1 MAYNTTIRTYNT
13 YFTYKETDMSFAALK
28 RNRTDLSKLV
38 QQAQE
43 TSGTTNQRQSQ
54 DERFWQPTRDKAGN
68 GYAVIRF
75 LPGDAEAATPWIR
88 YWDHAFKGPTG
99 QWYIEKSLTSIGQ
112 QDPLSELN
120 SKMWNSGIEA
130 DKAVVRQ
137 RKRNLRYVANVL
149 IISDPSAPENEGQ
162 VKLYRF
168 GKKIFDK
175 IMDSMQPQFPDEAPV
190 NPFDMWEGA
199 DFTLKIRK
207 VEGYPNYD
215 ASAFK
220 APSALAGSDEDLEAI
235 YDKQYDLTEWTDP
248 KNYKTYDELKARLA
262 LVLGEQAP
270 RTPKQEAALDLQ
282 DEIPN
287 FDAPKPQPAAEIPT
301 AESSMDDDDTMS
313 YFAKLAAED

>member
-1 MAYNTTIRTYNT
+1 
-13 YFTYKETDMSFAALK
+13 MSFAALK
-28 RNRTDLSKLV
+28 RNRTDLGKLV
-38 QQAQE
+38 EQAQQATGGQ
-43 TSGTTNQRQSQ
+43 TKRQS
-54 DERFWQPTRDKAGN
+54 DDPRFWQPTRDKAGN

-75 LPGDAEAATPWIR
+75 LPGDAEAATPWVR

-130 DKAVVRQ
+130 DKATVRQ
-137 RKRNLRYVANVL
+137 RKRQLRYVANVL

-162 VKLYRF
+162 IKLYRF

-175 IMDSMQPQFPDEAPV
+175 IMDSMQPQFPDEKPV

-199 DFTLKIRK
+199 DFTVKIRK

-215 ASAFK
+215 ASSFK
-220 APSALAGSDEDLEAI
+220 SPSAIGEDDAMEEL
-235 YDKQYDLTEWTDP
+235 YSKQHDMTEFTDP
-248 KNYKTYDELKARLA
+248 KNYKTYDELKSRLA
-262 LVLGEQAP
+262 MVLGEQAP
-270 RTPKQEAALDLQ
+270 RTQKQEASLELD
-282 DEIPN
+282 DEIPE
-287 FDAPKPQPAAEIPT
+287 FPSAPQPDMAGAPQPEIAT
-301 AESSMDDDDTMS
+301 AESGMEDDTMS

>member
-1 MAYNTTIRTYNT
+1 
-13 YFTYKETDMSFAALK
+13 MSFAALK
-28 RNRTDLSKLV
+28 KNRTDLSKLV

-43 TSGTTNQRQSQ
+43 TSGTQTQRQS
-54 DERFWQPTRDKAGN
+54 DDPRFWMPTRDKAGN

-75 LPGDAEAATPWIR
+75 LPGDAEAPTPWVR

-99 QWYIEKSLTSIGQ
+99 QWYIEKSLTTLGQ

-130 DKAVVRQ
+130 DKATVRQ

-199 DFTLKIRK
+199 DFTVKIRK

-215 ASAFK
+215 ASTFK
-220 APSALAGSDEDLEAI
+220 APSAIGADEMMEEL
-235 YDKQYDLTEWTDP
+235 YSKQHDMSEFTDP
-248 KNYKTYDELKARLA
+248 KNYKTYDELKSRLA
-262 LVLGEQAP
+262 MVLGEQAP
-270 RTPKQEAALDLQ
+270 RTQKQSAALELD
-282 DEIPN
+282 DEIPE
-287 FDAPKPQPAAEIPT
+287 FDSKPAASAPSAPQPEIAT
-301 AESSMDDDDTMS
+301 AESSMDEDDTMK

>member
-1 MAYNTTIRTYNT
+1 
-13 YFTYKETDMSFAALK
+13 MSFAALK
-28 RNRTDLSKLV
+28 SNRTDLSKLV
-38 QQAQE
+38 EAASSGPGE
-43 TSGTTNQRQSQ
+43 TKTDNRN

-75 LPGDAEAATPWIR
+75 LPGDAEAPTPWVR
-88 YWDHAFKGPTG
+88 YWDHFFKGPTG
-99 QWYIEKSLTSIGQ
+99 QWYVEKSLTSIGQ
-112 QDPLSELN
+112 ADPLSESN
-120 SKMWNSGIEA
+120 SKLWNEDGSEEA
-130 DKAVVRQ
+130 KRIVRE
-137 RKRNLRYVANVL
+137 RKRNLRYIANVL

-190 NPFDMWEGA
+190 NPFDMWNGA
-199 DFTLKIRK
+199 DFTVKIRK

-220 APSALAGSDEDLEAI
+220 SPSAIAGSDEDLEAI
-235 YDKQYDLTEWTDP
+235 YNKQHDMTEGTEP
-248 KNYKTYDELKARLA
+248 KNFKSYDELKARLA
-262 LVLGEQAP
+262 VVLGESSTPMTAKVMESLDQSNDIPGFPEQA
-270 RTPKQEAALDLQ
+270 TPSVTS
-282 DEIPN
+282 
-287 FDAPKPQPAAEIPT
+287 APAPVVST

>member
-1 MAYNTTIRTYNT
+1 
-13 YFTYKETDMSFAALK
+13 MSFAELK

-38 QQAQE
+38 EQAKE
-43 TSGTTNQRQSQ
+43 TTGTTQTRQS
-54 DERFWQPTRDKAGN
+54 DDPRFWQPTRDKAGN

-75 LPGDAEAATPWIR
+75 LPGDAKAATPWIR

-120 SKMWNSGIEA
+120 SKMWNSGIES
-130 DKAVVRQ
+130 DKGIVRQ

-149 IISDPSAPENEGQ
+149 IVSDPSNPENEGQ

-175 IMDSMQPQFPDEAPV
+175 IMDSMQPQFPDETPV

-199 DFTLKIRK
+199 DFTVKIRK

-215 ASAFK
+215 ASSFK
-220 APSALAGSDEDLEAI
+220 APAAVPGSDEELEAL
-235 YDKQYDLTEWTDP
+235 YNKQYDLNEWTDP
-248 KNYKTYDELKARLA
+248 TNYKTYDELKARLA
-262 LVLGEQAP
+262 LVLGESAP
-270 RTPKQEAALDLQ
+270 RTQKQEASLELD
-282 DEIPN
+282 DEIPD
-287 FDAPKPQPAAEIPT
+287 FPAAAASAPASAPAPVVAT
-301 AESSMDDDDTMS
+301 AEAASEDDDTMS
-313 YFAKLAAED
+313 YFAKLAADD

>member
-1 MAYNTTIRTYNT
+1 
-13 YFTYKETDMSFAALK
+13 MSFAAMK
-28 RNRTDLSKLV
+28 NSRTDLSKLV

-43 TSGTTNQRQSQ
+43 TSGTQTQRQS
-54 DERFWQPTRDKAGN
+54 DDPRFWQPTRDKAGN

-75 LPGDAEAATPWIR
+75 LPGLNTEGTPWVR

-120 SKMWNSGIEA
+120 SKMWNSGIES
-130 DKAVVRQ
+130 DKATVRQ

-162 VKLYRF
+162 VKLFRF

-199 DFTLKIRK
+199 DFTVKIRK

-215 ASAFK
+215 ASSFK
-220 APSALAGSDEDLEAI
+220 SPSAIGEDDAMEDL
-235 YDKQYDLTEWTDP
+235 YNKQHDMSEFTDP
-248 KNYKTYDELKARLA
+248 KNYKTYEELKARLA
-262 LVLGEQAP
+262 MVLGEQAP
-270 RTPKQEAALDLQ
+270 RTMKQEAALELE

-301 AESSMDDDDTMS
+301 AESSMDDDDDIMAK
-313 YFAKLAAED
+313 FAALAQD

>member
-1 MAYNTTIRTYNT
+1 
-13 YFTYKETDMSFAALK
+13 MSFAALK

-38 QQAQE
+38 EQAKE
-43 TSGTTNQRQSQ
+43 TSGTNNTRQSQ

-75 LPGDAEAATPWIR
+75 LPGDAEASTPWVR

-130 DKAVVRQ
+130 DKTTVRQ

-149 IISDPSAPENEGQ
+149 IVSDPSNPANEGQ

-175 IMDSMQPQFPDEAPV
+175 IMDSMQPQFPDETPV

-215 ASAFK
+215 ASSFK
-220 APSALAGSDEDLEAI
+220 APSAVTGSDDELEAI
-235 YDKQYDLTEWTDP
+235 YNKQFDLNEWTDP
-248 KNYKTYDELKARLA
+248 KNYKSYDELKSRLA
-262 LVLGEQAP
+262 LVLGEKAP
-270 RTPKQEAALDLQ
+270 RTVKEEVALDLD
-282 DEIPN
+282 DEIPE
-287 FDAPKPQPAAEIPT
+287 FKSAPAPTAAAAPEPQIST
-301 AESSMDDDDTMS
+301 AESAMDDDDIMAK
-313 YFAKLAAED
+313 FAKLASED